1 MKKFKTFLLAC
12 LSIITI
18 TNPNIK
24 KVNAETTYEIY
35 PTVQNISY
43 KDYNLTLSNKINI
56 VYDNALDVYTKN
68 KTIEVLSTKNLKATF
83 SNKIDNNKNNILLGV
98 YKNNS
103 IINNYVTTNLNFIDS
118 MIDAYYLSI
127 DEKNIVILGKDT
139 DSVFYGLSTLDLIF
153 KQTDMIIRGLEI
165 KDYASSYYRGFI

>member
-56 VYDNALDVYTKN
+56 VYDNALC
-68 KTIEVLSTKNLKATF
+68 LP
-83 SNKIDNNKNNILLGV
+83 
-98 YKNNS
+98 
-103 IINNYVTTNLNFIDS
+103 
-118 MIDAYYLSI
+118 
-127 DEKNIVILGKDT
+127 DECG
-139 DSVFYGLSTLDLIF
+139 SG
-153 KQTDMIIRGLEI
+153 
-165 KDYASSYYRGFI
+165 